1 MIYGHCIVMIVGIIL
16 AALYKLMFDN
26 GTKH

>member
-1 MIYGHCIVMIVGIIL
+1 MIYGNCIVMIVGLIL

-26 GTKH
+26 ETKH